1 MLSID
6 QQHLGPNDSGSHVTR
21 WIVIAVIAAA
31 AVVGV
36 VLLVMYGGGGG
47 GSGPGY

>member
-1 MLSID
+1 MPSVD
-6 QQHLGPNDSGSHVTR
+6 QQLGPNGSGSHLTR
-21 WIVIAVIAAA
+21 WIVIAVLAAA

-36 VLLVMYGGGGG
+36 VLLVVYGGGG